1 MNKHLTVSDAEA
13 IDLVLAMTTIS
24 DFCDRCLDCLGC
36 PFFKDFGKGENEC
49 LIETELPYY
58 WRERFKDGH

>member
-24 DFCDRCLDCLGC
+24 DFCDRCLDCLEC
-36 PFFKDFGKGENEC
+36 PFWKDFGDGEKEC
-49 LIETELPYY
+49 LLQIKLPYL
-58 WRERFKDGH
+58 WRKGFADGH